1 MIQSAM
7 MLALGVF
14 LSGLLWLG
22 LTVALVRR
30 ARTLTQRRLLAGIS
44 VRRAEFEVERDELK
58 ARHAVEMHRLERE
71 VSRIL
76 DMATAHR
83 FEADVKDRD
92 LRSLKAEFDERMDEL
107 AEAEERLAEERDRA
121 QDLERRAAE
130 AGAELRATQHA
141 LKLEGRRRAI
151 AEEALDEA
159 AILAD
164 KRKIEIMALRAE
176 NDALRAAAGLVQPFA
191 PDEARLPRVLL
202 APEPEEPIVVPEPAL
217 GASVVPLPMRGR
229 LPAGAS
235 ADQSAALV
243 AEATRD
249 LQRLAGEA
257 HADLAGDVWRAH
269 ASAEPRLP
277 SVYDGAVVTDL
288 DAHRQALAA
297 NAVEPLPDA
306 EEHAESRLFE
316 ALAEIRAL
324 KRAANQAGE

>member
-202 APEPEEPIVVPEPAL
+202 APEPEEEPIVVPEPAL
-217 GASVVPLPMRGR
+217 GASVVPLPTRGR
-229 LPAGAS
+229 LLAGAS
-235 ADQSAALV
+235 AEQSAALV

-257 HADLAGDVWRAH
+257 HADLASDVWHAP
-269 ASAEPRLP
+269 ASAEPR
-277 SVYDGAVVTDL
+277 
-288 DAHRQALAA
+288 
-297 NAVEPLPDA
+297 
-306 EEHAESRLFE
+306 
-316 ALAEIRAL
+316 
-324 KRAANQAGE
+324 

>member
-1 MIQSAM
+1 MIQSAI

-44 VRRAEFEVERDELK
+44 VRRAEFESERDELK

-92 LRSLKAEFDERMDEL
+92 LRSLAAEFDERMDEL
-107 AEAEERLAEERDRA
+107 AEAEQRLAEERDRG

-130 AGAELRATQHA
+130 AGAELRAAQHA

-176 NDALRAAAGLVQPFA
+176 NDALRAAAGLAQPFA
-191 PDEARLPRVLL
+191 PDETRLPRVLL
-202 APEPEEPIVVPEPAL
+202 APEPEEPIVVPEPTL
-217 GASVVPLPMRGR
+217 GASVVPLPTRGR
-229 LPAGAS
+229 LPAAAS
-235 ADQSAALV
+235 AEQSAALV

-257 HADLAGDVWRAH
+257 HADMAGDVWRAP
-269 ASAEPRLP
+269 ATAEPRLP

-297 NAVEPLPDA
+297 NAVEQLPDA
-306 EEHAESRLFE
+306 EEHAENRLFE

>member
-1 MIQSAM
+1 
-7 MLALGVF
+7 
-14 LSGLLWLG
+14 
-22 LTVALVRR
+22 
-30 ARTLTQRRLLAGIS
+30 LTQRRLLAGIS

-92 LRSLKAEFDERMDEL
+92 LRSLRAEFDERMEEL
-107 AEAEERLAEERDRA
+107 SEAEQRLAEERDRG

-176 NDALRAAAGLVQPFA
+176 NDALRAAAGLAQPFA

-202 APEPEEPIVVPEPAL
+202 APEPEEPIVVPESAPDTT
-217 GASVVPLPMRGR
+217 VVPLLTRGR
-229 LPAGAS
+229 LSAGAS
-235 ADQSAALV
+235 AEQSAALV

-257 HADLAGDVWRAH
+257 HAELESDVWRAP

-277 SVYDGAVVTDL
+277 SVFDGAVVTDL

-306 EEHAESRLFE
+306 EEHAENRLFE